1 ATHVIQPVLPAV
13 QVKKVKTKEG
23 RRFDAPRILWN
34 VYEAQ
39 LELPGGIESRAL
51 FWTKAFFRDDDC
63 EAYRHRIEPTLSSQN
78 GNPLDPRGHAR
89 FFPDLNLFLF
99 LFPTDPIF
107 PALPTVY
114 DGDSVRPI
122 LEPTWQHLR
131 PEARVGS
138 VTPVRVKYFPESSGI
153 TAGTPHTVDVEI
165 DRLLNRLEEFKM
177 SSPTV
182 YLALRDL
189 LKQIS
194 AKADRVPPEAPVP
207 SHGDYK
213 YNQFLYDGTHFG
225 LIDVE
230 YF

>member
-1 ATHVIQPVLPAV
+1 MSVTYSQIKEVTEPEAMAAFLATQVIQPVLPAV

-23 RRFDAPRILWN
+23 RRFEAPRILWN

-107 PALPTVY
+107 PALPTVC
-114 DGDSVRPI
+114 DGGSMRPI

-131 PEARVGS
+131 SE
-138 VTPVRVKYFPESSGI
+138 E
-153 TAGTPHTVDVEI
+153 HTSELQSPYDLVC
-165 DRLLNRLEEFKM
+165 RLLLEK
-177 SSPTV
+177 
-182 YLALRDL
+182 
-189 LKQIS
+189 KKI
-194 AKADRVPPEAPVP
+194 
-207 SHGDYK
+207 
-213 YNQFLYDGTHFG
+213 
-225 LIDVE
+225 
-230 YF
+230 